1 VGPPIGK
8 LRDAAPVESVH
19 SEPKPTARRIDL
31 PEAAPAHVDAKPAHT
46 AESETRPKVE
56 PNAADGSAAPK
67 PVRSKWGRL
76 LGDKTEVG
84 TDDYL
89 LSRCKAAAE
98 NGNCAAA
105 KAIAARIAEKNV
117 AMYRARVL
125 TDAAIAAC
133 LNAK

>member
-1 VGPPIGK
+1 M
-8 LRDAAPVESVH
+8 H
-19 SEPKPTARRIDL
+19 NEPKPTARRIDL

-46 AESETRPKVE
+46 AETRPKIE
-56 PNAADGSAAPK
+56 PNAGDGSAA

-89 LSRCKAAAE
+89 LSRCKVAAE
-98 NGNCAAA
+98 NRNCAAA

-117 AMYRARVL
+117 AMYRTRVL